1 MHRTSSNGSIHLVYD
16 DNVFTAVVP
25 DSTGIIL
32 KPDDYAFIEL
42 KAPGDADAEED
53 GGAGAATHHRYA
65 YQGHSSK
72 ARSEKAPGRR
82 FGRT

>member
-65 YQGHSSK
+65 Y
-72 ARSEKAPGRR
+72 
-82 FGRT
+82 